1 MTRKWHQL
9 LMRMLHLSGNTK
21 EPVRTDP
28 NRDRLYKVHPLVS
41 ELQQRFEAVYK
52 PSCYLAVDES
62 LLLWKGALLLCQY
75 IPLKCARFSIQ
86 AFHLCEGSGYTYMFH
101 IYTGM

>member
-1 MTRKWHQL
+1 MTRNWHQL

-41 ELQQRFEAVYK
+41 ELQQRFEVVYK
-52 PSCYLAVDES
+52 PSCYLAVDEL

-75 IPLKCARFSIQ
+75 IPLKCARFGIQ
-86 AFHLCEGSGYTYMFH
+86 AFHLCEGSGYTYMVH